1 MKTTSNFLTFDI
13 EEWYNANYDSIDL
26 TKFSGK
32 NTNLEKN
39 VDRLLEICDQNDIKT
54 TCFVVGEVAR
64 NKPQIVKKIHDQGHE
79 IASHSFNHNLVYE
92 MTPAQFED
100 DLRKSLDALEQIIGE
115 KVVGFRAPS
124 WSVNLDTLSWFYP
137 ILYKHGILYSSS
149 VFPGKTFLYG
159 IPGFPQ
165 KVHRPVVDGKV
176 MDVWE
181 IPQTLVS
188 FAGKSVGFSG
198 GFYMRFFPSWFIN
211 KWLESANQ
219 KNKNVFV
226 YLHPREIDPG
236 SPRLKLPVLERMIHY
251 WGVKGCEQKLIK
263 VIKVNEQSFVRMRD
277 YIHDLQGQ

>member
-1 MKTTSNFLTFDI
+1 MKTSSNFLTFDI

-32 NTNLEKN
+32 NTNLEVN
-39 VDRLLEICDQNDIKT
+39 VDRLLGICDQNDIKA
-54 TCFVVGEVAR
+54 TCFVVGDIAR
-64 NKPQIVKKIHDQGHE
+64 NKPQIVKKIHRQGHE
-79 IASHSFNHNLVYE
+79 VASHSFNHNLVYE
-92 MTPAQFED
+92 MTPGQFED
-100 DLRKSLDALEQIIGE
+100 DLRISMDTLEQIIGE
-115 KVVGFRAPS
+115 KVSGFRAPS

-137 ILYKHGILYSSS
+137 ILNKYGILYSSS

-159 IPGFPQ
+159 IPSFPQ
-165 KVHRPVVDGKV
+165 KIHRPVVDGKV

-211 KWLESANQ
+211 SKMKSSNQ

-226 YLHPREIDPG
+226 YLHPREIDPLA
-236 SPRLKLPVLERMIHY
+236 PKLKLPLLESMIHY

-263 VIKVNEQSFVRMRD
+263 VINANKQSFVRMKD
-277 YIHDLQGQ
+277 YIHELKDK

>member
-236 SPRLKLPVLERMIHY
+236 SSRLKLPVLERMIHY

-277 YIHDLQGQ
+277 FILELQDQ